1 MSTAELESVAE
12 FSRRASA
19 LGVSA
24 ANVEKLAKAG
34 FDTFGKYAFSVPYN
48 PSSSDETPLRD
59 MLKASL
65 GSDPDAGQLACLR
78 RLFWESHA
86 LALADL
92 RYRQEHGSE
101 GVAKKLPTAER
112 VHRAKEQKSRLQ
124 GLVWG
129 PDSEPSDQ
137 LVDRF
142 VQMSEDNVVT
152 YVKPE
157 LCTSRSQEVTHI
169 KDTKGLA
176 LNADGSLKLASQESN
191 LRCATTGELKLRATF
206 HRKALALDLS
216 GIMTFGVVEQWRVYL
231 FTMLQRESPPGYK
244 SISIGQL
251 LEADKRL
258 WVLLSEETRGNVAGR
273 PGSAPPCDSV
283 FKKLTESQDVLS
295 FLTPLPMPPPVPTG
309 PRFEPYNGKGKGGKT
324 SDKGKKGN
332 GKAPSIGD
340 GKGANLDLPEGARA
354 HTEEGKPS
362 CFGFNRNKCYH
373 SKKVKPGKRCP
384 RGFHKCW
391 ICLRDKPATECTHSD

>member
-1 MSTAELESVAE
+1 MSTAELESAAE
-12 FSRRASA
+12 FARRAAA
-19 LGVSA
+19 LGVST

-112 VHRAKEQKSRLQ
+112 VHRAKEQKNRLQ

-157 LCTSRSQEVTHI
+157 MCTSRSQEVTHI

-216 GIMTFGVVEQWRVYL
+216 GIMTFGVVEQWHVYL

-273 PGSAPPCDSV
+273 PGSAPPCDAV

-295 FLTPLPMPPPVPTG
+295 FLTPLPMPPPAPPG
-309 PRFEPYNGKGKGGKT
+309 PRFEPSLT
-324 SDKGKKGN
+324 T
-332 GKAPSIGD
+332 
-340 GKGANLDLPEGARA
+340 ARA
-354 HTEEGKPS
+354 RVAKLQRRARKEVEKQHPSATGKEQLLTFLRAQVPTQ
-362 CFGFNRNKCYH
+362 
-373 SKKVKPGKRCP
+373 KRVSRSALASTGTSAITP
-384 RGFHKCW
+384 RRSSRARGFHKCW
-391 ICLRDKPATECTHSD
+391 ICLRDRPATECTHSD